1 MPTLDNLATRFAHC
15 VSLFRDPTAKA
26 EQKKE
31 FRALLGL
38 LQDTAV
44 TLRLAQGGS
53 GIEANDV
60 PCEGE
65 GVAVL
70 VERLD
75 LHGIGEIALP
85 ANPPPAQLFELLQ
98 ALADQPGAHDVTSR
112 LAAAGADRIRIAP
125 VGQPPS
131 AASPRGPVASSE
143 DFGAREPVIP
153 NPDTP
158 VDRKSGALGTAG
170 ILRGESMRDIKSVPL
185 EGVPLVTHD
194 PPPRKAADALP
205 GVVDRAS
212 PRRESGADGLLSLS
226 SERQAKP
233 APPRA
238 AATPPPAA
246 PPPAPP
252 PSQPDPPPVAVH
264 EAVRPPGARATPTGR
279 VALPPGAVDV
289 LADLE
294 RNSTSPT
301 VGDLLAALIDL
312 AASAAKLGRFEQVLG
327 VISGIT
333 RVEEKVSEA
342 SGVRRQY
349 TIALRRIYTKPVLE
363 GLSRLLAAPKHRA
376 AAVAA
381 LQRGGAAGVEVLMD
395 VLAAAPTVGE
405 RRAVF
410 DALKHMTEG
419 TDQLVHMLEHSQWFV
434 VRNVAELIGELGMD
448 DAVPALG
455 KCLDHADERV
465 RKAVGLALAKIGTR
479 GAAEPLRRALR
490 DRSQEVRM
498 QVAVGIGG
506 RKSSALAMP
515 LVVAMEEEKDEAVVR
530 ELILALGRIGSPD
543 AVQALIKWAQPSGRF
558 FGRKPSELR
567 VAAVEALRL
576 AATPAA
582 LGTLEG
588 LSDDGDREVDL
599 LAVQLLRLFERQQAV
614 LPDVPHGDHLQHGRR
629 RCPACASSPARC
641 ACGRAAPGPRHRPG
655 VPSLPSPGSHP
666 CPGPSSLLLLGRDE
680 ADLGIEPPRER
691 RQQPGCPLQIV
702 LRHHLVGAVHVP
714 VGDAHESGR
723 DPPQGVVDG
732 VGVGAGVVRR
742 RLDAEGDLLPLGAL
756 C

>member
-1 MPTLDNLATRFAHC
+1 MPTLDSLAARFAHC
-15 VSLFRDPTAKA
+15 VSLFRDPSAKT

-38 LQDTAV
+38 LQETAV
-44 TLRLAQGGS
+44 TLRLAPGGS
-53 GIEANDV
+53 GIELNGV
-60 PCEGE
+60 PGEGE
-65 GVAVL
+65 GLAVL

-75 LHGIGEIALP
+75 LHGIGEIVLP
-85 ANPPPAQLFELLQ
+85 ANPPAPQLFELLQ
-98 ALADQPGAHDVTSR
+98 ALADQPGAHDVASR
-112 LAAAGADRIRIAP
+112 LAAAGADRIRVAP
-125 VGQPPS
+125 VGPPSPPS
-131 AASPRGPVASSE
+131 AAAPPGPVASPE
-143 DFGAREPVIP
+143 DFGAREPVVP

-194 PPPRKAADALP
+194 PPPPKASDALP
-205 GVVDRAS
+205 GVVDRARP
-212 PRRESGADGLLSLS
+212 PRNSGAEELLSLS
-226 SERQAKP
+226 SERTPAA

-238 AATPPPAA
+238 AASPPSP

-252 PSQPDPPPVAVH
+252 PSAPDAPPAV
-264 EAVRPPGARATPTGR
+264 ERKAARAPAAGATATAP
-279 VALPPGAVDV
+279 VALPPGAAEV
-289 LADLE
+289 LSDLE
-294 RNSTSPT
+294 RNSTSPN
-301 VGDLLAALIDL
+301 VGDLLAALIDH

-327 VISGIT
+327 VIAGVI
-333 RVEEKVSEA
+333 RVEEKVPES

-349 TIALRRIYTKPVLE
+349 GIALRRFYTKPVLE

-419 TDQLVHMLEHSQWFV
+419 TDQLVHMLDHSEWFV

-455 KCLDHADERV
+455 KRLDHPDERV

-543 AVQALIKWAQPSGRF
+543 AVQALIKWAQPTGRF

-576 AATPAA
+576 AASPAA

-588 LSDDGDREVDL
+588 LSDDGDR
-599 LAVQLLRLFERQQAV
+599 AVREAASRAV
-614 LPDVPHGDHLQHGRR
+614 TELKRKKGR
-629 RCPACASSPARC
+629 
-641 ACGRAAPGPRHRPG
+641 
-655 VPSLPSPGSHP
+655 
-666 CPGPSSLLLLGRDE
+666 
-680 ADLGIEPPRER
+680 
-691 RQQPGCPLQIV
+691 
-702 LRHHLVGAVHVP
+702 
-714 VGDAHESGR
+714 
-723 DPPQGVVDG
+723 
-732 VGVGAGVVRR
+732 
-742 RLDAEGDLLPLGAL
+742 
-756 C
+756 

>member
-26 EQKKE
+26 GQKKE

-53 GIEANDV
+53 GIEVNGV

-125 VGQPPS
+125 VGQPP
-131 AASPRGPVASSE
+131 AAATPRGPVASSE

-185 EGVPLVTHD
+185 QGVPLVTHD
-194 PPPRKAADALP
+194 PPPPKAADALP

-238 AATPPPAA
+238 APTPPPSA

-252 PSQPDPPPVAVH
+252 PSQPDPPPVAKR
-264 EAVRPPGARATPTGR
+264 EAAHAPASRATPTGR

-376 AAVAA
+376 ASSRERPSTACGAQAPGRRGGGPAA
-381 LQRGGAAGVEVLMD
+381 RRRRGRGGADGCTGGSTDGGRAACGVRRLEAHDGGDGPARPHAGAFAMVRGAQRGGAD
-395 VLAAAPTVGE
+395 
-405 RRAVF
+405 RRAG
-410 DALKHMTEG
+410 DG
-419 TDQLVHMLEHSQWFV
+419 
-434 VRNVAELIGELGMD
+434 RCR
-448 DAVPALG
+448 P
-455 KCLDHADERV
+455 
-465 RKAVGLALAKIGTR
+465 
-479 GAAEPLRRALR
+479 GAR
-490 DRSQEVRM
+490 
-498 QVAVGIGG
+498 QV
-506 RKSSALAMP
+506 
-515 LVVAMEEEKDEAVVR
+515 
-530 ELILALGRIGSPD
+530 
-543 AVQALIKWAQPSGRF
+543 
-558 FGRKPSELR
+558 
-567 VAAVEALRL
+567 
-576 AATPAA
+576 
-582 LGTLEG
+582 
-588 LSDDGDREVDL
+588 
-599 LAVQLLRLFERQQAV
+599 
-614 LPDVPHGDHLQHGRR
+614 
-629 RCPACASSPARC
+629 
-641 ACGRAAPGPRHRPG
+641 PGP
-655 VPSLPSPGSHP
+655 
-666 CPGPSSLLLLGRDE
+666 
-680 ADLGIEPPRER
+680 
-691 RQQPGCPLQIV
+691 
-702 LRHHLVGAVHVP
+702 
-714 VGDAHESGR
+714 
-723 DPPQGVVDG
+723 
-732 VGVGAGVVRR
+732 
-742 RLDAEGDLLPLGAL
+742 
-756 C
+756 

>member
-1 MPTLDNLATRFAHC
+1 MPTLDNLAARFAQC
-15 VSLFRDPTAKA
+15 VSLFRDPSAKT

-38 LQDTAV
+38 LQDAAV
-44 TLRLAQGGS
+44 TLRLAPGGS
-53 GIEANDV
+53 GIELNGV
-60 PCEGE
+60 PCEAAGL
-65 GVAVL
+65 ATL

-85 ANPPPAQLFELLQ
+85 ANPPPTQLFELLQ
-98 ALADQPGAHDVTSR
+98 ALADQPGTHDVANR

-125 VGQPPS
+125 AGPS
-131 AASPRGPVASSE
+131 PSPSVAQRGPVASPE
-143 DFGAREPVIP
+143 DFGGREPVIP

-185 EGVPLVTHD
+185 AGVPLVTHD
-194 PPPRKAADALP
+194 PPPPKAADALP

-212 PRRESGADGLLSLS
+212 PRRESGADELLSLS

-238 AATPPPAA
+238 ATPPPSAS
-246 PPPAPP
+246 PPAPP
-252 PSQPDPPPVAVH
+252 PSQPGPPPAAVH
-264 EAVRPPGARATPTGR
+264 DAVRPPGARATPTGR

-515 LVVAMEEEKDEAVVR
+515 LVVARSEEHT
-530 ELILALGRIGSPD
+530 
-543 AVQALIKWAQPSGRF
+543 
-558 FGRKPSELR
+558 SEL
-567 VAAVEALRL
+567 
-576 AATPAA
+576 
-582 LGTLEG
+582 
-588 LSDDGDREVDL
+588 
-599 LAVQLLRLFERQQAV
+599 Q
-614 LPDVPHGDHLQHGRR
+614 
-629 RCPACASSPARC
+629 SPMYLVCR
-641 ACGRAAPGPRHRPG
+641 
-655 VPSLPSPGSHP
+655 
-666 CPGPSSLLLLGRDE
+666 LLLE
-680 ADLGIEPPRER
+680 KK
-691 RQQPGCPLQIV
+691 
-702 LRHHLVGAVHVP
+702 
-714 VGDAHESGR
+714 
-723 DPPQGVVDG
+723 
-732 VGVGAGVVRR
+732 
-742 RLDAEGDLLPLGAL
+742 
-756 C
+756 

>member
-1 MPTLDNLATRFAHC
+1 MPTLDTLATRFARC
-15 VSLFRDPTAKA
+15 VSLFRDPGAKSD
-26 EQKKE
+26 QKKE

-38 LQDTAV
+38 LQETAV

-53 GIEANDV
+53 GIELNGV

-65 GVAVL
+65 GLAVL
-70 VERLD
+70 VQRLD

-98 ALADQPGAHDVTSR
+98 ALADQPGAHDVASR
-112 LAAAGADRIRIAP
+112 LAASGADHIRIAP
-125 VGQPPS
+125 
-131 AASPRGPVASSE
+131 ASPPASPSPAAPPGPVASSE
-143 DFGAREPVIP
+143 DFGAREPVVP

-158 VDRKSGALGTAG
+158 VDRRSGKHGTEG
-170 ILRGESMRDIKSVPL
+170 ILRGEAWRDIKSVPL
-185 EGVPLVTHD
+185 QGVPLVTHD
-194 PPPRKAADALP
+194 APPPPAADALP
-205 GVVDRAS
+205 GVADRAS
-212 PRRESGADGLLSLS
+212 RPGKTGADELLSLS
-226 SERQAKP
+226 SERHP
-233 APPRA
+233 APASPRA
-238 AATPPPAA
+238 VPPPPSA
-246 PPPAPP
+246 PPPAPSP
-252 PSQPDPPPVAVH
+252 EPGPPPAAEH
-264 EAVRPPGARATPTGR
+264 HPAPAAAARATPTAR
-279 VALPPGAVDV
+279 VALPPGAAEV
-289 LADLE
+289 LAELE
-294 RNSTSPT
+294 RNSSAPN
-301 VGDLLAALIDL
+301 VGDLLATLIDH
-312 AASAAKLGRFEQVLG
+312 AAAAAKLGRFEQVLG
-327 VISGIT
+327 VIAGVL
-333 RVEEKVSEA
+333 RVEEKIPET

-349 TIALRRIYTKPVLE
+349 AIALRRFYTKPVLE
-363 GLSRLLAAPKHRA
+363 GLSRLLGAPKHRA

-419 TDQLVHMLEHSQWFV
+419 TDQLVHMLDHSAWFV
-434 VRNVAELIGELGMD
+434 VRNVAELIGELGME

-490 DRSQEVRM
+490 DRSQEVRL

-543 AVQALIKWAQPSGRF
+543 AVQALIKWAQPTGRF

-588 LSDDGDREVDL
+588 LSDDGDR
-599 LAVQLLRLFERQQAV
+599 AVREAASRAV
-614 LPDVPHGDHLQHGRR
+614 TELKRKTRR
-629 RCPACASSPARC
+629 
-641 ACGRAAPGPRHRPG
+641 
-655 VPSLPSPGSHP
+655 
-666 CPGPSSLLLLGRDE
+666 
-680 ADLGIEPPRER
+680 
-691 RQQPGCPLQIV
+691 
-702 LRHHLVGAVHVP
+702 
-714 VGDAHESGR
+714 
-723 DPPQGVVDG
+723 
-732 VGVGAGVVRR
+732 
-742 RLDAEGDLLPLGAL
+742 
-756 C
+756 